1 MTRVVEAIRNR
12 IEAEREQL
20 ELEGMVAVLGNEQA
34 QEAAETENLAEF
46 VLDAHEAMGWCSR

>member
-20 ELEGMVAVLGNEQA
+20 ELEGMVAVLGTEDA
-34 QEAAETENLAEF
+34 QEAAETEELANF
-46 VLDAHEAMGWCSR
+46 VYDAWTWER